1 MRKSSKEQR
10 EEKVKREKALQAEMA
25 VAIKAPPVMSFSAR
39 MPAYT
44 YTSLCSDPKLK
55 KSPEHRSNHPEGIQP
70 VVTEKLCLI
79 CRKHW
84 PVDCGRENCDCDRQ
98 GHLFSSGVYYEPKRK
113 EVTVWRLR

>member
-1 MRKSSKEQR
+1 MRKTSKDCR
-10 EEKVKREKALQAEMA
+10 ADRASVNSRIQAEMA
-25 VAIKAPPVMSFSAR
+25 TAIKAPPVMTFSAT

-55 KSPEHRSNHPEGIQP
+55 KSPEHRSDHPEGIQP

-84 PVDCGRENCDCDRQ
+84 PVDCGRENCDCERQ
-98 GHLFSSGVYYEPKRK
+98 GHLFSSGVYYLPKK
-113 EVTVWRLR
+113 EWNS